1 MSTESQSAPDLSAR
15 SILQSLNTAYANME
29 MSLERYLLLVIG
41 PAFGFFVGAAVVV
54 VVLGLPLFVA
64 LPVVLLGL
72 LFVVVAII
80 YPKLAQD
87 RKRKQVRQRFHL
99 FLTHITVLS
108 MTNINRVEIFRTL
121 AEEDEYDA
129 LAEEMGYLVALVDTW
144 NMSLDD
150 ACRLRAKQ
158 TSSPL
163 LTDFLERLAYTVGGG
178 QGIDEFLVE
187 EQDTIIQQFV
197 TRYES
202 DLAKLDVMKELYM
215 SMMLSVAFILVFA
228 IVLPILVG
236 ISPTLLIAGTIAM
249 FAIVQVAF
257 VYAIHVVSPYDPL
270 WYIEETAGPGP
281 LSRIP
286 RALAIG
292 IGCSLVLAVVV
303 LLVLLGLLPIAADRI
318 PLPIMAAIPVTP
330 LLLPGWRMRQEESK
344 VKVRDGEFPSFIRA
358 LGAVESVKQTSTG
371 NVLESLRRKDF
382 GALTANV
389 DALYKR
395 LNMRI
400 DDIRSWRLFAAE
412 TGSYLIQ
419 KFGDMYV
426 VGRQMG
432 GDPKVLGKVI
442 SQNQNQV
449 LKVREQR
456 QQATTTL
463 TGVLYGITAA
473 SVFAFF
479 IGLEVVEIM
488 MEITTEM
495 NLDGGSDAAAA
506 GAEGAQ
512 VSGGGVASDFLHTEQ
527 YNLGAI
533 EYLLIMTILINA
545 MLSSIMIRITDRGH
559 MISSLV
565 HFVLLTWLGAIIAVV
580 TKYVVN
586 AVIAV

>member
-1 MSTESQSAPDLSAR
+1 MSTDSHSAPDMSAR
-15 SILQSLNTAYANME
+15 SVLESLNVAYANME
-29 MSLERYLLLVIG
+29 MSTRRYLLIALA
-41 PAFGFFVGAAVVV
+41 PAFSLFVGAIVVAIV
-54 VVLGLPLFVA
+54 FGLSLFVA
-64 LPVVLLGL
+64 IPVVLLGL
-72 LFVVVAII
+72 LAMVVAII
-80 YPKLAQD
+80 YPKLSQD
-87 RKRKQVRQRFHL
+87 RRRKQVRQRFHL

-129 LAEEMGYLVALVDTW
+129 LAEEMGHLVAMVDTW
-144 NMSLDD
+144 NQSLDD
-150 ACRLRAKQ
+150 ACRIRAKQ

-178 QGIDEFLVE
+178 QQISDFLME

-197 TRYES
+197 TRYEA
-202 DLAKLDVMKELYM
+202 DLAKIDVMKELYM

-228 IVLPILVG
+228 IVLPILIG
-236 ISPTLLIAGTIAM
+236 TSPTLLIAGTIAM

-257 VYAIHVVSPYDPL
+257 VYAIHVISPYDPL
-270 WYIEETAGPGP
+270 WYIEDTAGSTP
-281 LSRIP
+281 LDRIP
-286 RALAIG
+286 RALLIG
-292 IGCSLVLAVVV
+292 GGSSLLLAVAAVAV
-303 LLVLLGLLPIAADRI
+303 LVGAV
-318 PLPIMAAIPVTP
+318 PLPAEVPVPILLATPVTP
-330 LLLPGWRMRQEESK
+330 LLYPGWRMRQEEQK

-371 NVLESLRRKDF
+371 SVLESLRKKDF
-382 GALTANV
+382 GALTDNI

-400 DDIRSWRLFAAE
+400 DNVQSWRLFAAE

-432 GDPKVLGKVI
+432 GDPKELGKVI
-442 SQNQNQV
+442 SQNQNEV

-463 TGVLYGITAA
+463 VGVLYGITAA

-488 MEITTEM
+488 IDITGEM
-495 NLDGGSDAAAA
+495 NLDQGDASNIAGS
-506 GAEGAQ
+506 
-512 VSGGGVASDFLHTEQ
+512 FLHTSQ
-527 YNLGAI
+527 YNLVVI
-533 EYLLIMTILINA
+533 EYLLIATIFINA
-545 MLSSIMIRITDRGH
+545 LLSAIMIRMTDRGH
-559 MISSLV
+559 IISGLV
-565 HFVLLTWLGAIIAVV
+565 HFVFMSWLGAIIAVV
-580 TKYVVN
+580 TQYVVN
-586 AVIAV
+586 FVISV

>member
-1 MSTESQSAPDLSAR
+1 MSTDTQSQSAPDVSAR
-15 SILQSLNTAYANME
+15 SALESLNMAYANME
-29 MSLERYLLLVIG
+29 MGASRYLLLIIA
-41 PAFGFFVGAAVVV
+41 PAFVFFLGTGVAV
-54 VVLGLPLFVA
+54 VVLGLSLMIG

-72 LFVVVAII
+72 LAMVVAII

-129 LAEEMGYLVALVDTW
+129 LAEEMGHLVAMVDTW
-144 NMSLDD
+144 NQSLDD

-158 TSSPL
+158 TTSPL

-178 QGIDEFLVE
+178 QQISEFLMD

-197 TRYES
+197 TRYEA

-228 IVLPILVG
+228 IVLPILIG
-236 ISPTLLIAGTIAM
+236 TSPTLLIGGTVVM
-249 FAIVQVAF
+249 FSIVQAAF
-257 VYAIHVVSPYDPL
+257 VYAIHVVSPYDPV
-270 WYIEETAGPGP
+270 WYIEETEGTGP
-281 LSRIP
+281 LTRIP

-292 IGCSLVLAVVV
+292 IGSSVVLAIVM
-303 LLVLLGLLPIAADRI
+303 GLALFGIVPGIAARV

-330 LLLPGWRMRQEESK
+330 LLLPGWRMRQEEQK

-371 NVLESLRRKDF
+371 SVLESLRRKDF
-382 GALTANV
+382 GALTDNI

-432 GDPKVLGKVI
+432 GDPQVLGQVI
-442 SQNQNQV
+442 SENQNEV
-449 LKVREQR
+449 LKVREKR
-456 QQATTTL
+456 QQATMTL
-463 TGVLYGITAA
+463 IGVLYGITAA
-473 SVFAFF
+473 AVFSFF
-479 IGLEVVEIM
+479 VGLEVVEIM
-488 MEITTEM
+488 MQITNEM
-495 NLDGGSDAAAA
+495 NLQEQSSMA
-506 GAEGAQ
+506 GN
-512 VSGGGVASDFLHTEQ
+512 LLNTEQ
-527 YNLGAI
+527 YDIRTI
-533 EYLLIMTILINA
+533 EYLLILTIVINA
-545 MLSSIMIRITDRGH
+545 ALSAVMIRITDRGH
-559 MISSLV
+559 IISALV
-565 HFVLLTWLGAIIAVV
+565 HFVFMTWLGAVIAVV
-580 TKYVVN
+580 TQYVVT
-586 AVIAV
+586 AVISV

>member
-1 MSTESQSAPDLSAR
+1 MSTQSQSAPDTSAR
-15 SILQSLNTAYANME
+15 SVLKALARAYANME
-29 MSLERYLLLVIG
+29 MPVGRYLLLVIA
-41 PAFGFFVGAAVVV
+41 PSIGFFFAAIAIPIA
-54 VVLGLPLFVA
+54 LGLPLMVVGPA
-64 LPVVLLGL
+64 VLLGL
-72 LFVVVAII
+72 LAIVIAVI

-129 LAEEMGYLVALVDTW
+129 LAEEMGHLVAMVDTW
-144 NMSLDD
+144 NQSLDD
-150 ACRLRAKQ
+150 ACRMRARQ
-158 TSSPL
+158 STSPL
-163 LTDFLERLAYTVGGG
+163 LSDFLERLAYTVGGG
-178 QGIDEFLVE
+178 QQIDEFLMD

-215 SMMLSVAFILVFA
+215 SMMLSVAFVLVFA
-228 IVLPILVG
+228 IVLPILIG
-236 ISPTLLIAGTIAM
+236 TSPTLLIGGTIVL
-249 FAIVQVAF
+249 FAIAQAGF

-292 IGCSLVLAVVV
+292 CGTSLVLGVAV
-303 LLVLLGLLPIAADRI
+303 LLVLLGFLPIAPDRV
-318 PLPIMAAIPVTP
+318 PLPVLAAIPVTP
-330 LLLPGWRMRQEESK
+330 LLLPGWRMRQEEK
-344 VKVRDGEFPSFIRA
+344 RVKVRDSEFPSFIRA
-358 LGAVESVKQTSTG
+358 LGSVESVKQTSTG
-371 NVLESLRRKDF
+371 SVLESLRRKDF
-382 GALTANV
+382 GALTENV
-389 DALYKR
+389 DFLYRR

-400 DDIRSWRLFAAE
+400 DNVRSWRLFAAE

-432 GDPKVLGKVI
+432 GDPKVLGQVI
-442 SQNQNQV
+442 SKNQNEV
-449 LKVREQR
+449 LKVREKR

-463 TGVLYGITAA
+463 IGVLYGITAS

-479 IGLEVVEIM
+479 IGLEIVDVM
-488 MEITTEM
+488 MTVTAEM
-495 NLDGGSDAAAA
+495 DFDQANAGMGS
-506 GAEGAQ
+506 Q
-512 VSGGGVASDFLHTEQ
+512 FLSTEQ
-527 YNLGAI
+527 YNLQAI
-533 EYLLIMTILINA
+533 EYLLIITILINA
-545 MLSSIMIRITDRGH
+545 MLSSIMIRLTDRGH

-565 HFVLLTWLGAIIAVV
+565 HFVFLTWLGATVAVV
-580 TKYVVN
+580 TQYVVDF
-586 AVIAV
+586 VISV

>member
-1 MSTESQSAPDLSAR
+1 MSTESESEPQPTPDMSAR
-15 SILQSLNTAYANME
+15 SLLESLNAAYANMG
-29 MSLERYLLLVIG
+29 MSTGRYLLLAIAPG
-41 PAFGFFVGAAVVV
+41 FGLFIATVVLV
-54 VVLGLPLFVA
+54 VVLDLSLLVA

-72 LFVVVAII
+72 LAMVVAVI

-144 NMSLDD
+144 NQSLDD

-158 TSSPL
+158 TTSPL

-178 QGIDEFLVE
+178 QQISEFLMD

-215 SMMLSVAFILVFA
+215 SMMLSVAFVLVFA
-228 IVLPILVG
+228 IVLPILIG
-236 ISPTLLIAGTIAM
+236 INPTLLIGGTIAM
-249 FAIVQVAF
+249 FAIVQVGF
-257 VYAIHVVSPYDPL
+257 VYAIHVVSPYDPI
-270 WYIEETAGPGP
+270 WYIEETAGRGP

-292 IGCSLVLAVVV
+292 IGTSLVLATLV
-303 LLVLLGLLPIAADRI
+303 LLVLLGILPIAADRI
-318 PLPIMAAIPVTP
+318 PLPILAAIPVTP
-330 LLLPGWRMRQEESK
+330 LLLPGWRMRQEEER
-344 VKVRDGEFPSFIRA
+344 VKDRDAEFPSFIRA
-358 LGAVESVKQTSTG
+358 LGTVEGVKQTSTG

-400 DDIRSWRLFAAE
+400 DNVRSWRLFAAE

-432 GDPKVLGKVI
+432 GDPKVLGNVI
-442 SQNQNQV
+442 NKNQNEV
-449 LKVREQR
+449 LKVREKR

-463 TGVLYGITAA
+463 IGVLYGITAS

-479 IGLEVVEIM
+479 IGLEIVEIM
-488 MEITTEM
+488 MDITAEM
-495 NLDGGSDAAAA
+495 NMDEMNSAA
-506 GAEGAQ
+506 G
-512 VSGGGVASDFLHTEQ
+512 SFMHTEQ
-527 YNLGAI
+527 YNLVAI
-533 EYLLIMTILINA
+533 EYLLIITILINA

-559 MISSLV
+559 LISSLV
-565 HFVLLTWLGAIIAVV
+565 HFVFMTWLGA
-580 TKYVVN
+580 
-586 AVIAV
+586 VIAVSTQYIVNFVM

>member
-1 MSTESQSAPDLSAR
+1 MSTNTDSPPSPDMSAR
-15 SILQSLNTAYANME
+15 AVLKSLNSAYAEME
-29 MSLERYLLLVIG
+29 MSTGRYLLLAIAPAFLFFVVATVAVIVIG
-41 PAFGFFVGAAVVV
+41 F
-54 VVLGLPLFVA
+54 PLFVVV
-64 LPVVLLGL
+64 PVMLLGL
-72 LFVVVAII
+72 LLMGVAII
-80 YPKLAQD
+80 YPKLLRD

-108 MTNINRVEIFRTL
+108 MTNINRVEVFRIL

-129 LAEEMGYLVALVDTW
+129 IAEEMGHLVALVDTW
-144 NMSLDD
+144 NQSLDD

-158 TSSPL
+158 TTSPL

-178 QGIDEFLVE
+178 QQIDEFLID

-197 TRYES
+197 TRYEA

-215 SMMLSVAFILVFA
+215 SMMLSVAFVLVFA
-228 IVLPILVG
+228 IVLPILTGV
-236 ISPTLLIAGTIAM
+236 SPTLLIGGTIVM
-249 FAIVQVAF
+249 FAIVQVGF
-257 VYAIHVVSPYDPL
+257 VYAIHVVAPYDPL
-270 WYIEETAGPGP
+270 WYIEETAGTGP

-286 RALAIG
+286 RALVIG
-292 IGCSLVLAVVV
+292 VGASIVLAALVLVT
-303 LLVLLGLLPIAADRI
+303 LLGYVPIASDRI

-330 LLLPGWRMRQEESK
+330 LLYPGWKMRQEEER

-371 NVLESLRRKDF
+371 SVLESLRKKDF
-382 GALTANV
+382 GALTPNI

-400 DDIRSWRLFAAE
+400 DNIRSWRLFAAE

-432 GDPKVLGKVI
+432 GDPQVLGNVI
-442 SQNQNQV
+442 SKNQNEV
-449 LKVREQR
+449 LKVREKR

-463 TGVLYGITAA
+463 LGVLYGITAA

-479 IGLEVVEIM
+479 IGLEVVDIM
-488 MEITTEM
+488 MDITTEM
-495 NLDGGSDAAAA
+495 ELGQEAA
-506 GAEGAQ
+506 GEGTG
-512 VSGGGVASDFLHTEQ
+512 VSGGNVANSLMHTEQ
-527 YNLGAI
+527 YNIVAI
-533 EYLLIMTILINA
+533 EYLLIVTVLINA
-545 MLSSIMIRITDRGH
+545 MLSAIMIRITDRGH

-565 HFVLLTWLGAIIAVV
+565 HFVLLTWLGAIIA
-580 TKYVVN
+580 TATQYVVN
-586 AVIAV
+586 FVM

>member
-1 MSTESQSAPDLSAR
+1 MSAR
-15 SILQSLNTAYANME
+15 SALQSLNTAYANME
-29 MSLERYLLLVIG
+29 MSTERYLLLVIG
-41 PAFGFFVGAAVVV
+41 PAFGIFVGAAV
-54 VVLGLPLFVA
+54 LTFAPGLPLFVA
-64 LPVVLLGL
+64 LPVVLFGL

-178 QGIDEFLVE
+178 QGIDEFLIE

-197 TRYES
+197 TRYEA

-215 SMMLSVAFILVFA
+215 SMMLSVSFVLVFA

-236 ISPTLLIAGTIAM
+236 ISPTLLILGTIAM
-249 FAIVQVAF
+249 FGIVQVAF

-270 WYIEETAGPGP
+270 WYIEETAGVGP

-292 IGCSLVLAVVV
+292 IGSSLLLAIAV

-318 PLPIMAAIPVTP
+318 PLPVLTAIPVTP
-330 LLLPGWRMRQEESK
+330 LLLPGWRMRQEEGK

-495 NLDGGSDAAAA
+495 DFGAGSGG
-506 GAEGAQ
+506 EGAG
-512 VSGGGVASDFLHTEQ
+512 VSGGGVASNLLHTEQ
-527 YNLGAI
+527 YDLGAI
-533 EYLLIMTILINA
+533 EYLLIMTVLINA

-580 TKYVVN
+580 TQYVVN

>member
-1 MSTESQSAPDLSAR
+1 MSAR
-15 SILQSLNTAYANME
+15 SLLESLTTAYANMG
-29 MSLERYLLLVIG
+29 MSTGRYLLLAITPG
-41 PAFGFFVGAAVVV
+41 FGLFIAAVVLV
-54 VVLGLPLFVA
+54 VVLNLSLLLA

-72 LFVVVAII
+72 LAMVVAVI

-99 FLTHITVLS
+99 FLTHITILS
-108 MTNINRVEIFRTL
+108 MTNINHVEIFRTL

-144 NMSLDD
+144 NQSLDD

-158 TSSPL
+158 TTSPL

-178 QGIDEFLVE
+178 QQISEFLMD

-228 IVLPILVG
+228 IVLPILIG
-236 ISPTLLIAGTIAM
+236 TSPTLLIGGTIAM
-249 FAIVQVAF
+249 FAIVQAGF
-257 VYAIHVVSPYDPL
+257 VYAIHVVSPYDPI
-270 WYIEETAGPGP
+270 WYIEETAGVGP

-292 IGCSLVLAVVV
+292 IGTSLVLAVLV
-303 LLVLLGLLPIAADRI
+303 LLVLLGILPIAADRI
-318 PLPIMAAIPVTP
+318 PLPILAAIPVTP
-330 LLLPGWRMRQEESK
+330 LLLPGWRMRQEEER
-344 VKVRDGEFPSFIRA
+344 VKDRDAEFPSFIRA
-358 LGAVESVKQTSTG
+358 LGTVEGVKQTSTG

-400 DDIRSWRLFAAE
+400 DNVRSWRLFAAE

-432 GDPKVLGKVI
+432 GDPKVLGNVI
-442 SQNQNQV
+442 SKNQNEV
-449 LKVREQR
+449 LKVREKR

-463 TGVLYGITAA
+463 IGVLYGITAS

-479 IGLEVVEIM
+479 IGLEIVEIM
-488 MEITTEM
+488 MDITAEM
-495 NLDGGSDAAAA
+495 NMDEMNSAA
-506 GAEGAQ
+506 G
-512 VSGGGVASDFLHTEQ
+512 SFMHTEQ
-527 YNLGAI
+527 YNLVAI
-533 EYLLIMTILINA
+533 EYLLILTILINA

-565 HFVLLTWLGAIIAVV
+565 HFVFMTWLGALVAVS
-580 TKYVVN
+580 TQYIVN
-586 AVIAV
+586 FVM

>member
-1 MSTESQSAPDLSAR
+1 MSTDTQSAPDMSAR
-15 SILQSLNTAYANME
+15 SALESLNMAYANME
-29 MSLERYLLLVIG
+29 MSASRYLLLIIA
-41 PAFGFFVGAAVVV
+41 PAFVFFLGSGVAVLA
-54 VVLGLPLFVA
+54 LGLSLMLG

-72 LFVVVAII
+72 LAMVVAII

-129 LAEEMGYLVALVDTW
+129 LAEEMGHLVAMVDTW
-144 NMSLDD
+144 NQSLDD

-158 TSSPL
+158 TTSPL

-178 QGIDEFLVE
+178 QQISEFLMD

-197 TRYES
+197 TRYEA

-228 IVLPILVG
+228 IVLPILIG
-236 ISPTLLIAGTIAM
+236 TNPTVLIGGTIVM
-249 FAIVQVAF
+249 FSIVQVAF
-257 VYAIHVVSPYDPL
+257 VYAIHVVSPYDPI
-270 WYIEETAGPGP
+270 WYIEETEGTGP
-281 LSRIP
+281 LTRIP

-292 IGCSLVLAVVV
+292 IGCSVVLALVMV
-303 LLVLLGLLPIAADRI
+303 LAALGFVPPIADRV

-330 LLLPGWRMRQEESK
+330 LLLPGWRMRQEEQK

-371 NVLESLRRKDF
+371 SVLESLRRKDF
-382 GALTANV
+382 GALTDNV

-426 VGRQMG
+426 IGRQMG
-432 GDPKVLGKVI
+432 GDPQVLGQVI
-442 SQNQNQV
+442 SENQNEV

-456 QQATTTL
+456 QQATMTL
-463 TGVLYGITAA
+463 IGVLYGITAA
-473 SVFAFF
+473 AVFSFF
-479 IGLEVVEIM
+479 VGLEVVEIM
-488 MEITTEM
+488 MNITNEM
-495 NLDGGSDAAAA
+495 NLQEQSDVAGS
-506 GAEGAQ
+506 
-512 VSGGGVASDFLHTEQ
+512 LLNTEQ
-527 YNLGAI
+527 YNIQTI
-533 EYLLIMTILINA
+533 EYLLILTILINA
-545 MLSSIMIRITDRGH
+545 ALSAVMIRITDRGH
-559 MISSLV
+559 MISALV
-565 HFVLLTWLGAIIAVV
+565 HFVIMTWLGAVIAVI
-580 TKYVVN
+580 TQYVVN
-586 AVIAV
+586 VVISV

>member
-1 MSTESQSAPDLSAR
+1 MSTDSQSAPDMSAR
-15 SILQSLNTAYANME
+15 SLLESLNMAYANMD
-29 MSLERYLLLVIG
+29 MSASRYLLLIIA
-41 PAFGFFVGAAVVV
+41 PAFAFFVGSGVAVL
-54 VVLGLPLFVA
+54 VLGLSLMVG
-64 LPVVLLGL
+64 LPVVMLGL
-72 LFVVVAII
+72 LAMVVAII

-87 RKRKQVRQRFHL
+87 RKRKQIRQRFHL

-129 LAEEMGYLVALVDTW
+129 LAEEMGHLVAMVDTW
-144 NMSLDD
+144 NQSLDD

-158 TSSPL
+158 TTSPL

-178 QGIDEFLVE
+178 QRISDFLMD

-197 TRYES
+197 TRYEA

-228 IVLPILVG
+228 IVLPILIG
-236 ISPTLLIAGTIAM
+236 TNPTLLIGGTIVM
-249 FAIVQVAF
+249 FSIVQVAF
-257 VYAIHVVSPYDPL
+257 IYAIHVISPYDPL
-270 WYIEETAGPGP
+270 WYIEETEGTGP
-281 LSRIP
+281 LNRIP
-286 RALAIG
+286 RAMAIG
-292 IGCSLVLAVVV
+292 IGCSIVLGIVMIAAM
-303 LLVLLGLLPIAADRI
+303 LGYVPPIADRA

-330 LLLPGWRMRQEESK
+330 LLLPGWRMRQEEQK

-371 NVLESLRRKDF
+371 SVLESLRRKDF
-382 GALTANV
+382 GALTDNI

-432 GDPKVLGKVI
+432 GDPKVLGQVI
-442 SQNQNQV
+442 SENQNEV

-456 QQATTTL
+456 QQATMTL
-463 TGVLYGITAA
+463 IGVLYGITASA
-473 SVFAFF
+473 VFSFF
-479 IGLEVVEIM
+479 VGLEVVEIM
-488 MEITTEM
+488 MDITSEM
-495 NLDGGSDAAAA
+495 NLGEQSDIAGSI
-506 GAEGAQ
+506 
-512 VSGGGVASDFLHTEQ
+512 LNTEQ
-527 YNLGAI
+527 YNIRTI
-533 EYLLIMTILINA
+533 EFLLILTIIINA
-545 MLSSIMIRITDRGH
+545 GLSAVMIRLTDRGH
-559 MISSLV
+559 MISALV
-565 HFVLLTWLGAIIAVV
+565 HFVFLTWLGAVVAVV
-580 TKYVVN
+580 TQYVVN
-586 AVIAV
+586 VVISV

>member
-1 MSTESQSAPDLSAR
+1 MSTRSALE
-15 SILQSLNTAYANME
+15 SLNMAYANME
-29 MSLERYLLLVIG
+29 MGASRYLLLVIA
-41 PAFGFFVGAAVVV
+41 PAFAFFIGSGVAV
-54 VVLGLPLFVA
+54 VVLGLSLLIA

-72 LFVVVAII
+72 LAMVVAII

-87 RKRKQVRQRFHL
+87 RKRKQIRQRFHL

-129 LAEEMGYLVALVDTW
+129 LAEEMGHLVAMVDTW
-144 NMSLDD
+144 NQSLDD

-158 TSSPL
+158 TTSPL

-178 QGIDEFLVE
+178 QQISEFLID

-197 TRYES
+197 TRYEA
-202 DLAKLDVMKELYM
+202 DLGKLDVMKELYM

-228 IVLPILVG
+228 IVLPILTG
-236 ISPTLLIAGTIAM
+236 TSPTLLIGGTIAM
-249 FAIVQVAF
+249 FTIVQVAF
-257 VYAIHVVSPYDPL
+257 IYAVHVISPYDPL
-270 WYIEETAGPGP
+270 WYIEETEGTGP
-281 LSRIP
+281 LTRIP

-292 IGCSLVLAVVV
+292 IGCSILLAVVM
-303 LLVLLGLLPIAADRI
+303 GLALFGIVPGIASRV
-318 PLPIMAAIPVTP
+318 PLPIMVAIPVTP
-330 LLLPGWRMRQEESK
+330 LLLPGWRMRQEEQK

-371 NVLESLRRKDF
+371 SVLESLRRKDF
-382 GALTANV
+382 GALTDNV

-432 GDPKVLGKVI
+432 GDPKVLGQVI
-442 SQNQNQV
+442 SENQNEV

-456 QQATTTL
+456 DQATMTL
-463 TGVLYGITAA
+463 IGVLYGITAA
-473 SVFAFF
+473 AVFSFF
-479 IGLEVVEIM
+479 VGLEVVEIM
-488 MEITTEM
+488 MNITSGMDLQSQGSFT
-495 NLDGGSDAAAA
+495 GGLLS
-506 GAEGAQ
+506 
-512 VSGGGVASDFLHTEQ
+512 TEQ
-527 YNLGAI
+527 YDIQMI
-533 EYLLIMTILINA
+533 EYLLLLTIVINA
-545 MLSSIMIRITDRGH
+545 ALSAIMIRLTDRGH
-559 MISSLV
+559 IISALV
-565 HFVLLTWLGAIIAVV
+565 HFVFLTWLGA
-580 TKYVVN
+580 
-586 AVIAV
+586 VIAVITEYVVGMAISV

>member
-1 MSTESQSAPDLSAR
+1 M
-15 SILQSLNTAYANME
+15 AYANME
-29 MSLERYLLLVIG
+29 MGASRYLLLVIA
-41 PAFGFFVGAAVVV
+41 PAFAFFIGSGVAV
-54 VVLGLPLFVA
+54 VVLGLSLLIA

-72 LFVVVAII
+72 LAMVVAII

-87 RKRKQVRQRFHL
+87 RKRKQIRQRFHL

-129 LAEEMGYLVALVDTW
+129 LAEEMGHLVAMVDTW
-144 NMSLDD
+144 NQSLDD

-158 TSSPL
+158 TTSPL

-178 QGIDEFLVE
+178 QQISEFLID

-197 TRYES
+197 TRYEA
-202 DLAKLDVMKELYM
+202 DLGKLDVMKELYM

-228 IVLPILVG
+228 IVLPILTG
-236 ISPTLLIAGTIAM
+236 TSPTLLIGGTIAM
-249 FAIVQVAF
+249 FTIVQVAF
-257 VYAIHVVSPYDPL
+257 IYAVHVISPYDPL
-270 WYIEETAGPGP
+270 WYIEETEGTGP
-281 LSRIP
+281 LTRIP

-292 IGCSLVLAVVV
+292 IGCSILLAVVM
-303 LLVLLGLLPIAADRI
+303 GLALFGIVPGIASRV
-318 PLPIMAAIPVTP
+318 PLPIMVAIPVTP
-330 LLLPGWRMRQEESK
+330 LLLPGWRMRQEEQK

-371 NVLESLRRKDF
+371 SVLESLRRKDF
-382 GALTANV
+382 GALTDNV

-432 GDPKVLGKVI
+432 GDPKVLGQVI
-442 SQNQNQV
+442 SENQNEV

-456 QQATTTL
+456 DQATMTL
-463 TGVLYGITAA
+463 IGVLYGITAA
-473 SVFAFF
+473 AVFSFF
-479 IGLEVVEIM
+479 VGLEVVEIM
-488 MEITTEM
+488 MNITSGMDLQSQGSFT
-495 NLDGGSDAAAA
+495 GGLLS
-506 GAEGAQ
+506 
-512 VSGGGVASDFLHTEQ
+512 TEQ
-527 YNLGAI
+527 YDIQII
-533 EYLLIMTILINA
+533 EYLLLLTIVINA
-545 MLSSIMIRITDRGH
+545 ALSAIMIRLTDRGH
-559 MISSLV
+559 IISALV
-565 HFVLLTWLGAIIAVV
+565 HFVFLTWLGA
-580 TKYVVN
+580 
-586 AVIAV
+586 VIAVITEYVVGMAISV

>member
-1 MSTESQSAPDLSAR
+1 MSTRSALE
-15 SILQSLNTAYANME
+15 SLNMAYANME
-29 MSLERYLLLVIG
+29 MGASRYLLLVIA
-41 PAFGFFVGAAVVV
+41 PAFAFFIGSGVAV
-54 VVLGLPLFVA
+54 VVLGLSLLIA

-72 LFVVVAII
+72 LAMVVAII

-87 RKRKQVRQRFHL
+87 RKRKQIRQRFHL

-129 LAEEMGYLVALVDTW
+129 LAEEMGHLVAMVDTW
-144 NMSLDD
+144 NQSLDD

-158 TSSPL
+158 TTSPL

-178 QGIDEFLVE
+178 QQISEFLID

-197 TRYES
+197 TRYEA
-202 DLAKLDVMKELYM
+202 DLGKLDVMKELYM

-228 IVLPILVG
+228 IVLPILTG
-236 ISPTLLIAGTIAM
+236 TSPTLLIGGTIAM
-249 FAIVQVAF
+249 FTIVQVAF
-257 VYAIHVVSPYDPL
+257 IYAVHVISPYDPL
-270 WYIEETAGPGP
+270 WYIEETEGTGP
-281 LSRIP
+281 LTRIP

-292 IGCSLVLAVVV
+292 IGCSILLAVVM
-303 LLVLLGLLPIAADRI
+303 GLALFGIVPGIASRV
-318 PLPIMAAIPVTP
+318 PLPIMVAIPVTP
-330 LLLPGWRMRQEESK
+330 LLLPGWRMRQEEQK

-371 NVLESLRRKDF
+371 SVLESLRRKDF
-382 GALTANV
+382 GALTDNV

-432 GDPKVLGKVI
+432 GDPKVLGQVI
-442 SQNQNQV
+442 SKNQNEV

-456 QQATTTL
+456 DQATMTL
-463 TGVLYGITAA
+463 IGVLYGITAA
-473 SVFAFF
+473 AVFSFF
-479 IGLEVVEIM
+479 VGLEVVEIM
-488 MEITTEM
+488 MNITSGMDLQSQGSFT
-495 NLDGGSDAAAA
+495 GGLLS
-506 GAEGAQ
+506 
-512 VSGGGVASDFLHTEQ
+512 TEQ
-527 YNLGAI
+527 YDIQII
-533 EYLLIMTILINA
+533 EYLLLLTIVINA
-545 MLSSIMIRITDRGH
+545 ALSAIMIRLTDRGH
-559 MISSLV
+559 IISALV
-565 HFVLLTWLGAIIAVV
+565 HFVFLTWLGA
-580 TKYVVN
+580 
-586 AVIAV
+586 VIAVITEYVVGMAISV

>member
-1 MSTESQSAPDLSAR
+1 MSTDSQSAPDMSTRSA
-15 SILQSLNTAYANME
+15 LESLNMAYANME
-29 MSLERYLLLVIG
+29 MGASRYLLLVIA
-41 PAFGFFVGAAVVV
+41 PAFAFFIGSGVAV
-54 VVLGLPLFVA
+54 VVLGLSLLIA

-72 LFVVVAII
+72 LAMVVAII

-87 RKRKQVRQRFHL
+87 RKRKQIRQRFHL

-129 LAEEMGYLVALVDTW
+129 LAEEMGHLVAMVDTW
-144 NMSLDD
+144 NQSLDD

-158 TSSPL
+158 TTSPL

-178 QGIDEFLVE
+178 QQISEFLID

-197 TRYES
+197 TRYEA
-202 DLAKLDVMKELYM
+202 DLGKLDVMKELYM

-228 IVLPILVG
+228 IVLPILTG
-236 ISPTLLIAGTIAM
+236 TSPTLLIGGTIAM
-249 FAIVQVAF
+249 FTIVQVAF
-257 VYAIHVVSPYDPL
+257 IYAVHVISPYDPL
-270 WYIEETAGPGP
+270 WYIEETEGTGP
-281 LSRIP
+281 LTRIP

-292 IGCSLVLAVVV
+292 IGCSILLAVVM
-303 LLVLLGLLPIAADRI
+303 GLALFGIVPGIASRV
-318 PLPIMAAIPVTP
+318 PLPIMVAIPVTP
-330 LLLPGWRMRQEESK
+330 LLLPGWRMRQEEQK

-371 NVLESLRRKDF
+371 SVLESLRRKDF
-382 GALTANV
+382 GALTDNV

-432 GDPKVLGKVI
+432 GDPKVLGQVI
-442 SQNQNQV
+442 SENQNEV

-456 QQATTTL
+456 DQATMTL
-463 TGVLYGITAA
+463 IGVLYGITAA
-473 SVFAFF
+473 AVFSFF
-479 IGLEVVEIM
+479 VGLEVVEIM
-488 MEITTEM
+488 MNITSGMDLQSQGSFTEG
-495 NLDGGSDAAAA
+495 LLS
-506 GAEGAQ
+506 
-512 VSGGGVASDFLHTEQ
+512 TEQ
-527 YNLGAI
+527 YDIQMI
-533 EYLLIMTILINA
+533 EYLLLLTIVINA
-545 MLSSIMIRITDRGH
+545 ALSAIMIRLTDRGH
-559 MISSLV
+559 IISALV
-565 HFVLLTWLGAIIAVV
+565 HFVFLTWLGA
-580 TKYVVN
+580 
-586 AVIAV
+586 VIAVITEYVVGMAISV